1 MSSILSRKALR
12 YSFTCKRKAQ
22 LLFEKQP
29 HDESFD
35 YDEHTKFT
43 IIQKVKSNSRLFEQR
58 LNRRINDSSK
68 HKIYFASSH
77 EGLPDFYLKADSNSS
92 LIIPLIVI
100 PHFTVKPSDRQ
111 ELALATLN
119 ISKAE
124 NRSVSTFGFIVFS
137 PELKVTKVNISE
149 QLIDKTR
156 AHSARLQLLKS
167 AELNPVFIKHECNNC
182 PYFSKCYTEAKSAKH
197 LSLLPYISEKR
208 ISELKNRGIFTW
220 EQLSYTYRAKKKKSH
235 TLNHIIPLRA
245 LAIRKA
251 KVFVNEYPAI
261 PSCKNLIFFDIE
273 GLPHE
278 NYKYLIGLVVISNAN
293 GRITNSA
300 SYWADT
306 QLEELTIVKQFLDFI
321 ADFKDVVFFHY
332 GNYEIDY
339 LKSIK
344 NKLDDDYQS
353 ICSQVI
359 SNSFNTLSVL
369 RTHVLFPTFSNSLK
383 DVTDYLCFGW
393 NSQIKTGYDSIK
405 SRLDWQSNNCN
416 EIKESLIEY
425 NRLDCMALSQLTL
438 FLKGLKQSSDI
449 VKPNQLEKQTYN
461 LFWRDEYATDDMQ
474 KLLAHAYFDY
484 RKEKV
489 SVSNSRRITKFKKQT
504 NSGYQLQPYKPNK
517 IIEISPKCCP
527 KCKASLNKSKVIRE
541 LSKKVTD
548 LKFTA
553 SGAKRWV
560 VLYKTNK
567 FKCACGSVF
576 QDPTYPT
583 QKQHIGFNVK
593 AYIVYQYM
601 FNRLSLAQIKK
612 NLSELFRLK
621 LSGASIFGYKEEVA
635 KFYRPIYIKLLN
647 KIIESNVI
655 YIDETPFKLEEG
667 TIYGWVLSNGVDV
680 VTLYRE
686 NRSSDF
692 LLELLEDFKGVIV
705 SDFYSGY
712 DRLNCKKQRCLI
724 HLIRDIN
731 HLLLRYPDDTA
742 LKVIAS
748 NFTELLASIV
758 KDIEDKSKSRKWYL
772 KKFKPE
778 IQLCQKTIV
787 ATDCHNIDTKKLQNR
802 LIKYWHELFEFTN
815 HNDIHWNNTVAEH
828 AIKLIATH
836 RNKNLKYLS
845 IKKIEDYMTILTIYQ
860 NCEIKEKSF
869 LRFLLNQKPE
879 DIL

>member
-1 MSSILSRKALR
+1 MTTNPKFDYDVSSIFSRKALR

-35 YDEHTKFT
+35 YDEHTKLT
-43 IIQKVKSNSRLFEQR
+43 IIQKIKSNSRCFEQR
-58 LNRRINDSSK
+58 LNRRINDSSQ
-68 HKIYFASSH
+68 HKIYSANSH

-100 PHFTVKPSDRQ
+100 PHFTVKPADRQ
-111 ELALATLN
+111 ELALAASN
-119 ISKAE
+119 ISKAQ
-124 NRSVSTFGFIVFS
+124 NCSVSTFGFIVFGT
-137 PELKVTKVNISE
+137 ELKVSKIRISE
-149 QLIDKTR
+149 QLIDKNR
-156 AHSARLQLLKS
+156 ANSTILQLLQKT
-167 AELNPVFIKHECNNC
+167 ELNPVFIKHECNNC
-182 PYFSKCYTEAKSAKH
+182 PYFSKCYSEAKSTKH

-208 ISELKNRGIFTW
+208 ISELNNRGIFTW

-235 TLNHIIPLRA
+235 TLNHMVPLRA

-251 KVFVNEYPAI
+251 KVFVNEYPEI
-261 PSCKNLIFFDIE
+261 PSSKNLIFFDIE

-278 NYKYLIGLVVISNAN
+278 NYKYLLGLVVISNEN

-306 QLEELTIVKQFLDFI
+306 QSDELIIVKQFLDFVT
-321 ADFKDVVFFHY
+321 DFKDVVFFHY
-332 GNYEIDY
+332 GSYEIDY
-339 LKSIK
+339 LKSLK
-344 NKLDDDYQS
+344 NKLDDYYQS
-353 ICSQVI
+353 ICSKVI

-383 DVTDYLCFGW
+383 DITNYLGFSW
-393 NSQIKTGYDSIK
+393 SSQIKTGYDSIQR
-405 SRLDWQSNNCN
+405 RLDWQSNNRN

-425 NRLDCMALSQLTL
+425 NKLDCMALSQLTV

-461 LFWRDEYATDDMQ
+461 LFWRDEYAIDDMQ
-474 KLLAHAYFDY
+474 NLLAHAYFDY
-484 RKEKV
+484 QKEKV
-489 SVSNSRRITKFKKQT
+489 SVSNSTRQPKIKKQVRV
-504 NSGYQLQPYKPNK
+504 GYQLQPYKPNK
-517 IIEISPKCCP
+517 IIELSPKCCP
-527 KCKASLNKSKVIRE
+527 SCKASLNKSKVIGE
-541 LSKKVTD
+541 LSKKITD
-548 LKFTA
+548 IKFTA
-553 SGAKRWV
+553 NSAKRWV

-567 FKCACGSVF
+567 FRCICGSVF
-576 QDPTYPT
+576 QDPAYPT

-612 NLSELFRLK
+612 NLSELFSLN
-621 LSGASIFGYKEEVA
+621 LSGASIFGYKEDIA
-635 KFYRPIYIKLLN
+635 KFFSPVYKKLLT

-692 LLELLEDFKGVIV
+692 LLELLKDFKGVIV

-724 HLIRDIN
+724 HLIRDMN
-731 HLLLRYPDDTA
+731 HLLLR
-742 LKVIAS
+742 
-748 NFTELLASIV
+748 
-758 KDIEDKSKSRKWYL
+758 
-772 KKFKPE
+772 
-778 IQLCQKTIV
+778 
-787 ATDCHNIDTKKLQNR
+787 
-802 LIKYWHELFEFTN
+802 
-815 HNDIHWNNTVAEH
+815 
-828 AIKLIATH
+828 
-836 RNKNLKYLS
+836 
-845 IKKIEDYMTILTIYQ
+845 
-860 NCEIKEKSF
+860 
-869 LRFLLNQKPE
+869 
-879 DIL
+879 